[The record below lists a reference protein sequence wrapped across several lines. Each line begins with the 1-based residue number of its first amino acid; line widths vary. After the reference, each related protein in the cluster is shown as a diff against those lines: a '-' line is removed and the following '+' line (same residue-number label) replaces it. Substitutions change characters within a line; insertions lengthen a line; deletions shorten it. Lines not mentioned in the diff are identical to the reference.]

1 MATFNSIEFKE
12 FSTYKEV
19 VIFMIQFL
27 RGQASQLHSSQQI
40 FAAGQPIFEQD
51 TQKLKIGN
59 GVDTYS
65 VLKYIGES
73 SDIVPT
79 ASLVNDGVTNWY
91 YDFGDHLRFSQVLVE
106 HPVSSTS
113 VDSANYCFKTYWTEN
128 NLENDRNML
137 IYAIGQNTLRI
148 PFETLYDYGVLPYP
162 VLLTNVAP
170 MTAGV
175 MVWDYYLNAYYEIPS
190 IALSV
195 GGALENLSSLTSVR
209 LRIGVISSDVPI
221 TR

>member
-1 MATFNSIEFKE
+1 
-12 FSTYKEV
+12 
-19 VIFMIQFL
+19 MIQFL

-40 FAAGQPIFEQD
+40 FAAGQPVFEQD

-79 ASLVNDGVTNWY
+79 ASLVNDDVTNWY
-91 YDFGDHLRFSQVLVE
+91 YNFGDHLRFSQVLVE
-106 HPVSSTS
+106 YPVPSTS
-113 VDSANYCFKTYWTEN
+113 VDSSSYCFKTYWTEN
-128 NLENDRNML
+128 DLENDRNMH
-137 IYAIGQNTLRI
+137 IYVFGQNTLRI

-175 MVWDYYLNAYYEIPS
+175 QVWDYYLNAYYEIPS

>member
-1 MATFNSIEFKE
+1 
-12 FSTYKEV
+12 
-19 VIFMIQFL
+19 MIQLL
-27 RGQASQLHSSQQI
+27 RGNSSTLNASQQI
-40 FAAGQPIFEQD
+40 FAEGQPIFEKD

-79 ASLVNDGVTNWY
+79 ASLVNDDVTNWY
-91 YDFGDHLRFSQVLVE
+91 YNFGDHLRFSQVLVE
-106 HPVSSTS
+106 YPVPSTS
-113 VDSANYCFKTYWTEN
+113 VDSSSYCFKTYWTEN
-128 NLENDRNML
+128 DLENDRNMR
-137 IYAIGQNTLRI
+137 IYVFGQNTLRI

-175 MVWDYYLNAYYEIPS
+175 QVWDYYLNAYYEIPN

>member
-79 ASLVNDGVTNWY
+79 ASLVNDDVANWY
-91 YDFGDHLRFSQVLVE
+91 YDFGDHLRFSQILVDY
-106 HPVSSTS
+106 PVPTTS
-113 VDSANYCFKTYWTEN
+113 VDNSNYCFKTYTRISDIDS
-128 NLENDRNML
+128 DR
-137 IYAIGQNTLRI
+137 YPKFYGFTQNTVTI
-148 PFETLYDYGVLPYP
+148 QFEDLYDYGVLPYP

-175 MVWDYYLNAYYEIPS
+175 LVWDYYLNAYYEIPR
-190 IALSV
+190 INLAV
-195 GGALENLSSLTSVR
+195 GGDVETLPTLTSIR
-209 LRIGVISSDVPI
+209 IRIGVISSDVSI

>member
-1 MATFNSIEFKE
+1 
-12 FSTYKEV
+12 
-19 VIFMIQFL
+19 MIQFL

-40 FAAGQPIFEQD
+40 FAAGQPVFEQD

-79 ASLVNDGVTNWY
+79 ASLVNDDVTNWY

-106 HPVSSTS
+106 YPVPSTS
-113 VDSANYCFKTYWTEN
+113 VDNSNYCFKTYWTEN
-128 NLENDRNML
+128 DLENDRNMY
-137 IYAIGQNTLRI
+137 IYVFGQNTLRI

-162 VLLTNVAP
+162 VLLTTVAP

-175 MVWDYYLNAYYEIPS
+175 QVWDYYLNAYYEIPN
-190 IALSV
+190 IILSV